1 MTRADRLRPILDR
14 LIEAERQARH
24 RLSACEAE
32 RATQQARRDDL
43 HRYAG
48 EYRQRVQATQVGVA
62 TLREHQQFV
71 GRLEQL
77 ALAQERVIETAEL
90 ACAKAREDVQRKH
103 RRSEGLRRLIDR
115 YQAQARQTADRR
127 EQQAL
132 DDWVNARAGRT

>member
-1 MTRADRLRPILDR
+1 MTRAERLRPILDR
-14 LIEAERQARH
+14 LVEVERQARH

-32 RATQQARRDDL
+32 RTAQQTRLDDL
-43 HRYAG
+43 HRYAR

-77 ALAQERVIETAEL
+77 ALAQERVIESAEL
-90 ACAKAREDVQRKH
+90 ACARAREDVQRQH

-115 YQAQARQTADRR
+115 YQAQARHAAERR
-127 EQQAL
+127 EQRAL
-132 DDWVNARAGRT
+132 DDWVSARAGRN

>member
-1 MTRADRLRPILDR
+1 MTRAERLRPILDR
-14 LIEAERQARH
+14 LIEVERQARH

-32 RATQQARRDDL
+32 RTAQQTRLDDL

-48 EYRQRVQATQVGVA
+48 EYRQRAQGAAVGVA

-90 ACAKAREDVQRKH
+90 ACAKARDDVQRQH
-103 RRSEGLRRLIDR
+103 RRSEGMRRLIGR
-115 YQAQARQTADRR
+115 YQAQARQTAERR
-127 EQQAL
+127 EQQVL
-132 DDWVNARAGRT
+132 DDWVSARAGRT